1 MARDSHAFWGL
12 GRESGMSNEVNR
24 FLGGT
29 VVGSSDKIS
38 AYPAS
43 RPVGPW
49 DVTATMYSCLGIY
62 PSLRIRDRENREL
75 SICRGQPIGELL

>member
-1 MARDSHAFWGL
+1 MLL
-12 GRESGMSNEVNR
+12 GGGIR
-24 FLGGT
+24 GGT

-49 DVTATMYSCLGIY
+49 DVTATMYSCLGID